1 VKRFLAIAVAEC
13 YANKCLFEKLLD
25 FLEKTLKINV
35 EKPVRHK
42 NVMGRDRVIRAIIDI
57 SKTYPNH
64 LIIAVIDYEEGSS
77 RSYIDENF
85 ELEQVGQGIYVG
97 HYKRNNA
104 IKALI
109 FDPNIEEA
117 IICRSSESSCREP
130 SFLRRLKSREACE
143 KLNSIFKNQG
153 SKELLN
159 KLAETVKKLLIPNM
173 IL

>member
-1 VKRFLAIAVAEC
+1 MKRSLAIVVDEC

-25 FLEKTLKINV
+25 SLEENLRKNI

-42 NVMGRDRVIRAIIDI
+42 DIMGRDRVIRAITNI
-57 SKTYPNH
+57 SKMYPNH
-64 LIIAVIDYEEGSS
+64 MIIAVIDYEEGPS

-85 ELEQVGQGIYVG
+85 ELEQVEQGIYVG

-104 IKALI
+104 IRAII

-117 IICRSSESSCREP
+117 IICRSNESSCREP
-130 SFLRRLKSREACE
+130 GFLRRLKSKEACE
-143 KLNSIFKNQG
+143 NLDSIFKKQG

-159 KLAETVKKLLIPNM
+159 KLAEAVKKLFTHNIVQ
-173 IL
+173 